1 MVKRTNSNSSKDMRN
16 GLIMLGV
23 AFVLGFVIGFL
34 I

>member
-1 MVKRTNSNSSKDMRN
+1 MVKRISSNNSRDMRN

-23 AFVLGFVIGFL
+23 AFVLGLIIGFL